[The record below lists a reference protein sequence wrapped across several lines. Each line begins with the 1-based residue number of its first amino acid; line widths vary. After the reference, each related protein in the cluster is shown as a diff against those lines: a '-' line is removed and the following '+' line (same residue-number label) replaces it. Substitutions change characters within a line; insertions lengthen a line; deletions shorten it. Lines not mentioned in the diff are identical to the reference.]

1 MARIHWTWPTAA
13 VCLVAA
19 VVTGALL
26 LRTPPPSITVTDA
39 SGHERT
45 IPWSDYPADPWIEPA
60 DVLAAP
66 RAEEVEAVGPVLLAE
81 LTRAIDAQ
89 LPGLEW
95 RSGAIGDTYRQYGN
109 GYGGET
115 LHQTY
120 NSEGLS
126 VDQVPA
132 DWPALVAALDAELAE
147 QGYGPIEW
155 EHDREPWP
163 HETTAERDADVAAT
177 HGSLD
182 PAEMWSWWGT
192 AFDGSMWVS
201 VSLHD
206 IDRGPTGPADPS
218 GLPPQQLSLFV
229 GGTVI
234 AAADEQAYRD
244 GVAPF
249 EGFERPDET
258 HSS

>member
-19 VVTGALL
+19 FATGAVL
-26 LRTPPPSITVTDA
+26 LRTPAPSITVTDA

-45 IPWSDYPADPWIEPA
+45 IPWADYPADAHAEPA

-66 RAEEVEAVGPVLLAE
+66 RAEDVGAVGPMLLAE
-81 LTRAIDAQ
+81 LTGAIDNQ
-89 LPGLEW
+89 MPGLDW
-95 RSGAIGDTYRQYGN
+95 QRGAAGGTYRQYGN
-109 GYGGET
+109 GYGGPT

-120 NSEGLS
+120 NSESLS

-147 QGYGPIEW
+147 QGYGPLEW
-155 EHDREPWP
+155 EHDREP
-163 HETTAERDADVAAT
+163 HAYETTAERDADVAAT

-182 PAEMWSWWGT
+182 PAAMWVWWGT
-192 AFDGSMWVS
+192 AFDGAMWVS

-206 IDRGPTGPADPS
+206 VDRGPTGPAERDRPA
-218 GLPPQQLSLFV
+218 QQLSLFV

-234 AAADEQAYRD
+234 SAADEQSYRD

-249 EGFERPDET
+249 EGFERPGES